1 MKQYQFMFW
10 NVNLST
16 QGDDY
21 NKRLENI
28 MKVIV
33 ETSKE
38 YNLDFILLAEAQ
50 KFNTQE
56 MLKLLNYDKEKY
68 RVGIREDILL
78 DTKQRFVILHT
89 IDKENVVWQKIE
101 PKRRILSTY
110 YNLYGTKILINLVH
124 LRDKYNYS
132 DKTLDGHARNHA
144 KYIRRLEDEFKI
156 KNSLMVGDFNLNPY
170 QDGMINVDAF
180 NAIMCPNIASKG
192 IRRWSGEEY
201 KYFYN
206 PTWSIFGKQGDG
218 QVLGTYFYNNSSEV
232 DVAYWY
238 MLDQLLLRKDMLDLY
253 KSSSLEIISKVKTI
267 ELTNDKGIP
276 NTAEYSDHFPIK
288 FTIEIKGD
296 DTCG

>member
-10 NVNLST
+10 NVKLST

-56 MLKLLNYDKEKY
+56 MLKLLNYDNEKY
-68 RVGIREDILL
+68 RVGIEEDILL

-89 IDKENVVWQKIE
+89 IDKESVVWQDID

-132 DKTLDGHARNHA
+132 DKTLDGYARNHA
-144 KYIRRLEDEFKI
+144 KYIRRLEDEFEI

-170 QDGMINVDAF
+170 QDGMISVDAF
-180 NAIMCPNIASKG
+180 NAIMCPNIASKD
-192 IRRWSGEEY
+192 IRVWDGNKY

-206 PTWSIFGKQGDG
+206 PTWSVFGKQSDG
-218 QVLGTYFYNNSSEV
+218 QVLGTYFYNNSSEL
-232 DVAYWY
+232 DLAYWH
-238 MLDQLLLRKDMLDLY
+238 MLDQLLLRKDMLDFY
-253 KSSSLEIISKVKTI
+253 KFSSLEIISKIKTI
-267 ELTNDKGIP
+267 ELTNDKDIP
-276 NTAEYSDHFPIK
+276 NAVEYSDHLPIK

-296 DTCG
+296 DTL